1 MQDQKKS
8 MEERREGTSSESE
21 KQSKPGYAT
30 LLSDLLVKLKKDLE
44 IEKRL
49 KNHSDVTTKLKK
61 DLEIENRLKTQSDV
75 TTKQGQRPELNS
87 KYMNLD
93 SLLLDLLIKM
103 AKENRKEKLIK
114 EKSKKGPKSKKSQE
128 WTRDDEESTRLGFLD
143 ETPSKQSEILES
155 ISKRGISAELLSDLL
170 DELKRE
176 NGVEKKIKEEQSKVA
191 ANLGFETSS
200 SSMLAAI
207 LGIRKHLL
215 MVISVIDNLNF

>member
-1 MQDQKKS
+1 MQDHEKS
-8 MEERREGTSSESE
+8 MEMRREETSSVSE
-21 KQSKPGYAT
+21 KPSKPGYAT

-49 KNHSDVTTKLKK
+49 QN
-61 DLEIENRLKTQSDV
+61 QSDV

-87 KYMNLD
+87 KYMDLD
-93 SLLLDLLIKM
+93 SILVNLLIKM

-143 ETPSKQSEILES
+143 ETPGKQSESLES

-170 DELKRE
+170 DELKKE
-176 NGVEKKIKEEQSKVA
+176 NVVEKKVKEEQSKVA

>member
-1 MQDQKKS
+1 MQHHEKS
-8 MEERREGTSSESE
+8 TEERREGTSSESE
-21 KQSKPGYAT
+21 KPSKPGYAT

-44 IEKRL
+44 SEKRL
-49 KNHSDVTTKLKK
+49 KN
-61 DLEIENRLKTQSDV
+61 QSDV

-87 KYMNLD
+87 KYMDLD
-93 SLLLDLLIKM
+93 SLLVDLLIKM

-114 EKSKKGPKSKKSQE
+114 EKSDKGPKSKKSQK
-128 WTRDDEESTRLGFLD
+128 WTKGDEESTRLGFLD
-143 ETPSKQSEILES
+143 ETPGKQSESIEP

-170 DELKRE
+170 DELKKE
-176 NGVEKKIKEEQSKVA
+176 NVVGKKVKEEQSKVA

-215 MVISVIDNLNF
+215 MAITVIDNLNF

>member
-1 MQDQKKS
+1 MQDHEKS

-49 KNHSDVTTKLKK
+49 KN
-61 DLEIENRLKTQSDV
+61 QSDV
-75 TTKQGQRPELNS
+75 TTNQGQRLELNS
-87 KYMNLD
+87 KYMDLD
-93 SLLLDLLIKM
+93 SLLVDLLIKM
-103 AKENRKEKLIK
+103 AKENRKEKHAK

-128 WTRDDEESTRLGFLD
+128 WTNDDEESTRLGFLD
-143 ETPSKQSEILES
+143 EIPSKQLESLES

-170 DELKRE
+170 DELKKE
-176 NGVEKKIKEEQSKVA
+176 NVVEKKVKEEQSKVA

-207 LGIRKHLL
+207 LGICEHLL
-215 MVISVIDNLNF
+215 MVIAVIDNLNF

>member
-1 MQDQKKS
+1 MQDHEKS
-8 MEERREGTSSESE
+8 MEERREETSSESG
-21 KQSKPGYAT
+21 KPSKPGYAT

-49 KNHSDVTTKLKK
+49 KN
-61 DLEIENRLKTQSDV
+61 QSDV
-75 TTKQGQRPELNS
+75 TTKQGQRLDLNS
-87 KYMNLD
+87 KYMDLD
-93 SLLLDLLIKM
+93 SLLVDLLIKM

-143 ETPSKQSEILES
+143 ETQQSGSLES

-170 DELKRE
+170 DELKKE
-176 NGVEKKIKEEQSKVA
+176 NVVENKVKEEQSKVA
-191 ANLGFETSS
+191 TNLGFETSS

-207 LGIRKHLL
+207 LGICKHLL
-215 MVISVIDNLNF
+215 MAITVIDNLNF

>member
-1 MQDQKKS
+1 MQDNEKS
-8 MEERREGTSSESE
+8 MEERREETSSESE
-21 KQSKPGYAT
+21 KPSKPGYAT

-49 KNHSDVTTKLKK
+49 KN
-61 DLEIENRLKTQSDV
+61 QSDV
-75 TTKQGQRPELNS
+75 TTKQGQRPKLNS
-87 KYMNLD
+87 KYMDLD
-93 SLLLDLLIKM
+93 SLLVNLLIKM

-114 EKSKKGPKSKKSQE
+114 EKSKKGPKSKKSQK
-128 WTRDDEESTRLGFLD
+128 WTKGDEESTRLGFLD
-143 ETPSKQSEILES
+143 ETPGKQSESIES

-170 DELKRE
+170 DELKKE
-176 NGVEKKIKEEQSKVA
+176 NVLEKKVKEEQSKVA

-215 MVISVIDNLNF
+215 MAITVIDNLNF

>member
-1 MQDQKKS
+1 MQDNDKS
-8 MEERREGTSSESE
+8 MEERRGETSSESE
-21 KQSKPGYAT
+21 KPSKPGFAT

-49 KNHSDVTTKLKK
+49 KN
-61 DLEIENRLKTQSDV
+61 QSDV

-87 KYMNLD
+87 KYMDLD
-93 SLLLDLLIKM
+93 SLLVNLLIKM

-114 EKSKKGPKSKKSQE
+114 ENSKEGPKSKKSQE

-143 ETPSKQSEILES
+143 EIPGKQSESLES

-170 DELKRE
+170 DELKKE
-176 NGVEKKIKEEQSKVA
+176 NVVGKKVKEEQSKVA

-215 MVISVIDNLNF
+215 MVIAVIDNLNFCENQKLHIN

>member
-1 MQDQKKS
+1 MG
-8 MEERREGTSSESE
+8 MRREETSSESE
-21 KQSKPGYAT
+21 KTSKPGYAT

-49 KNHSDVTTKLKK
+49 KN
-61 DLEIENRLKTQSDV
+61 QSDV

-143 ETPSKQSEILES
+143 ETPGKQSESLES

-170 DELKRE
+170 DELKKE
-176 NGVEKKIKEEQSKVA
+176 NVVEKKVKEEQSKVA

>member
-1 MQDQKKS
+1 MQHHEKS
-8 MEERREGTSSESE
+8 MEERREETSSESE
-21 KQSKPGYAT
+21 KPSKPGYAT

-44 IEKRL
+44 SEKRL
-49 KNHSDVTTKLKK
+49 KN
-61 DLEIENRLKTQSDV
+61 QSDV

-87 KYMNLD
+87 KYMDLD
-93 SLLLDLLIKM
+93 SLLVNLLIKM

-128 WTRDDEESTRLGFLD
+128 WTRDNVESTRLGFLD
-143 ETPSKQSEILES
+143 ETPGKQSESLES

-170 DELKRE
+170 DELKKE
-176 NGVEKKIKEEQSKVA
+176 NVVEKKVKEEQSKVA

-207 LGIRKHLL
+207 LGIRC
-215 MVISVIDNLNF
+215 

>member
-1 MQDQKKS
+1 MQDHEKS
-8 MEERREGTSSESE
+8 MEMRREETSSVSE
-21 KQSKPGYAT
+21 KPSKPGYAT

-49 KNHSDVTTKLKK
+49 KN
-61 DLEIENRLKTQSDV
+61 QSDV

-87 KYMNLD
+87 KYMDLD
-93 SLLLDLLIKM
+93 SILVNLLIKM

-143 ETPSKQSEILES
+143 ETPGKQSESLES

-170 DELKRE
+170 DELKKE
-176 NGVEKKIKEEQSKVA
+176 NVVEKKVKEEQSKVA

>member
-1 MQDQKKS
+1 MQDHEKS
-8 MEERREGTSSESE
+8 MEERREETSSSESE
-21 KQSKPGYAT
+21 KTSEPGYAT

-49 KNHSDVTTKLKK
+49 KNHSDVTTK
-61 DLEIENRLKTQSDV
+61 E
-75 TTKQGQRPELNS
+75 GQRPELNS
-87 KYMNLD
+87 KYMDLD
-93 SLLLDLLIKM
+93 SLLVDLLIKM

-114 EKSKKGPKSKKSQE
+114 EKSKKGPKSKKIQE

-143 ETPSKQSEILES
+143 ETSGKQSESFES

-170 DELKRE
+170 DELKKE
-176 NGVEKKIKEEQSKVA
+176 NVVEKKVKEEQSKVA
-191 ANLGFETSS
+191 TNLGFETSS

-215 MVISVIDNLNF
+215 KAITVIDNLNF

>member
-1 MQDQKKS
+1 MQDHEKS

-21 KQSKPGYAT
+21 KPSKPGYAT

-49 KNHSDVTTKLKK
+49 KS
-61 DLEIENRLKTQSDV
+61 QSDV

-87 KYMNLD
+87 KYMDLD
-93 SLLLDLLIKM
+93 SLLVNLLIKM

-143 ETPSKQSEILES
+143 ETPGKQSESLES

-170 DELKRE
+170 DELKKE
-176 NGVEKKIKEEQSKVA
+176 NVVGKKVKQEQSKVA

-200 SSMLAAI
+200 PSMLAAI
-207 LGIRKHLL
+207 IGIRKHLM
-215 MVISVIDNLNF
+215 MVIAVIDNLNF

>member
-1 MQDQKKS
+1 MQDHEKS
-8 MEERREGTSSESE
+8 MEERREETSSESG
-21 KQSKPGYAT
+21 KPSKPGYAT

-49 KNHSDVTTKLKK
+49 KNQSDVTTKLKK
-61 DLEIENRLKTQSDV
+61 DLEIEQRLKNQSDV

-87 KYMNLD
+87 KYMDLD
-93 SLLLDLLIKM
+93 SLLVDLLIKM

-143 ETPSKQSEILES
+143 ETPGKQSESFES

-170 DELKRE
+170 DELKKE
-176 NGVEKKIKEEQSKVA
+176 NVVGKKVKEEQSKVA

-215 MVISVIDNLNF
+215 MVIAVIGNLNF